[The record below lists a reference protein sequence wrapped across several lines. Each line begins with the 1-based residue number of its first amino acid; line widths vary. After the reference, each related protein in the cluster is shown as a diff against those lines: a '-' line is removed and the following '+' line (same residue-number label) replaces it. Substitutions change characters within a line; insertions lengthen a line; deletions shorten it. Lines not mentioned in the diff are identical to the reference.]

1 MGKTQIELLTP
12 YNYETWKKSVWNFLR
27 EKGCTSY
34 VKESIPAPIDANA
47 LQAWEINRER
57 ALGYICSLVSFD
69 LQFHLESCKTRKEA
83 WETIENLVSMGTAY
97 VQPTFDAFLDLLI
110 QEEAKLIQMGIIKTS
125 KSQALIANEPKASSV
140 DTFEDIQY
148 GQVILGIVLIEVQET
163 CVDTS
168 SPTLSVV
175 SDDTGTATSMAP
187 IVSVQQDIHCLP
199 DTVTWNDYLTDIAG
213 LFCESYLADL
223 EDTIECIHL
232 LFDEVSSSSSDVEGE
247 PFNPLVLYP
256 HDHSSQ
262 LDMTVATIEQH
273 LEETPLSSEEI
284 PLSLDFFLHPS
295 QLGSGLSSFVVWAR
309 TLDLNVTTFGIDME
323 TNEQPRTTTLYY
335 EVNVIPRFNF
345 PAIFVERV
353 IRKDLPLNLQ
363 SVAARAEAK
372 SKALSKEVK
381 SLCHEIDHTL
391 ESAEV
396 QENQSISTL
405 ENLCRISI
413 NDLANAWN
421 NWVTSGQT
429 CSLDR
434 PCVVDE
440 VHLRRLDD
448 LLENGGV
455 HRRVIAT
462 ITIKA
467 PSQSVWKVLTAY
479 ESLPEF
485 VPNLAISK
493 IISRENN
500 KVCLLQEGCKGLLY
514 MVLHARIVLDLWEHP
529 EHEILFEQVEGDF
542 DSFRGNWILE
552 QLGSQHTL
560 LKYVVE
566 TKMQKNCLL
575 AEAIVEE
582 VIYKDLP
589 SNLCAL
595 RDHVENKETADLNF
609 PARVPYTKSPK
620 AQNIHVDTE
629 DLNLKKRQGTIKGL
643 KVSEDK
649 PTEHRSKVPGLQTN
663 MDILK
668 EELYKFISDHGQE
681 GFMPLRKHLRL
692 HGRADLEKAITR
704 MGGFRIIASLMNLS
718 LSYKDRKPKGYWDS
732 LENLK
737 QEVSHFQRTWGMD
750 PTYMPSRKSFERAGR
765 YDLARAFEKWGGVHE
780 ISRLLKL
787 KLRRP
792 RESMSPLGQEEED
805 EDDED
810 DDLFRSNMQCQSML
824 GIHPN
829 NNNNSSSSSSSSSS
843 NGNSKKWLAA
853 LDESNPNWAG

>member
-1 MGKTQIELLTP
+1 MLASVRLLYLHCALP
-12 YNYETWKKSVWNFLR
+12 
-27 EKGCTSY
+27 
-34 VKESIPAPIDANA
+34 PA
-47 LQAWEINRER
+47 R
-57 ALGYICSLVSFD
+57 
-69 LQFHLESCKTRKEA
+69 
-83 WETIENLVSMGTAY
+83 
-97 VQPTFDAFLDLLI
+97 
-110 QEEAKLIQMGIIKTS
+110 
-125 KSQALIANEPKASSV
+125 
-140 DTFEDIQY
+140 
-148 GQVILGIVLIEVQET
+148 
-163 CVDTS
+163 
-168 SPTLSVV
+168 
-175 SDDTGTATSMAP
+175 
-187 IVSVQQDIHCLP
+187 
-199 DTVTWNDYLTDIAG
+199 
-213 LFCESYLADL
+213 
-223 EDTIECIHL
+223 
-232 LFDEVSSSSSDVEGE
+232 
-247 PFNPLVLYP
+247 
-256 HDHSSQ
+256 
-262 LDMTVATIEQH
+262 
-273 LEETPLSSEEI
+273 PLSYDYRCRRSV
-284 PLSLDFFLHPS
+284 PLSLAAFNRK
-295 QLGSGLSSFVVWAR
+295 GKGVGLPVGKKKKKKKKNGEEEEGKVECKVEVISWRERRVSAAVVIEVEEQSVWEVLTDYERLAEFIPNLVLSEVIQGGEEGR
-309 TLDLNVTTFGIDME
+309 VRLRQRGMQRNMYWHIEAQVVLDLQEFPHLENGKELHFSMVEGDFKQYEGKWYLRPGPR
-323 TNEQPRTTTLYY
+323 PRTTTLYY

>member
-1 MGKTQIELLTP
+1 MLANVRLLYLQYARPPAHTARYDCNCHRSVPHSLAAFSRKGKGVGFPVGKKKKNGEEEGGKVECQVEVISWRERRVSAAVVIEA
-12 YNYETWKKSVWNFLR
+12 EEQSVWEVLTDYERLAEFIPNLVLSEVIQGREEGRVRLR
-27 EKGCTSY
+27 QRGMQRNMYWHIEAQ
-34 VKESIPAPIDANA
+34 VV
-47 LQAWEINRER
+47 L
-57 ALGYICSLVSFD
+57 D
-69 LQFHLESCKTRKEA
+69 LQELPHLENGKE
-83 WETIENLVSMGTAY
+83 LHFSM
-97 VQPTFDAFLDLLI
+97 
-110 QEEAKLIQMGIIKTS
+110 
-125 KSQALIANEPKASSV
+125 
-140 DTFEDIQY
+140 
-148 GQVILGIVLIEVQET
+148 
-163 CVDTS
+163 
-168 SPTLSVV
+168 
-175 SDDTGTATSMAP
+175 
-187 IVSVQQDIHCLP
+187 
-199 DTVTWNDYLTDIAG
+199 
-213 LFCESYLADL
+213 
-223 EDTIECIHL
+223 
-232 LFDEVSSSSSDVEGE
+232 VEG
-247 PFNPLVLYP
+247 
-256 HDHSSQ
+256 
-262 LDMTVATIEQH
+262 
-273 LEETPLSSEEI
+273 
-284 PLSLDFFLHPS
+284 DFKQYEGKWCLR
-295 QLGSGLSSFVVWAR
+295 LGPR
-309 TLDLNVTTFGIDME
+309 
-323 TNEQPRTTTLYY
+323 PRTTKLYY

-345 PAIFVERV
+345 PAIFVERI

-372 SKALSKEVK
+372 SGSICKDVKALY
-381 SLCHEIDHTL
+381 HEIDHMS

-396 QENQSISTL
+396 KDNQSISTL
-405 ENLCRISI
+405 DYLCRISI

-421 NWVTSGQT
+421 NWVTTGQR

-434 PCVVDE
+434 PCIVDE

-467 PSQSVWKVLTAY
+467 PCQSVWKVLTAY
-479 ESLPEF
+479 ESLSDF

-609 PARVPYTKSPK
+609 PAALTFSKSPK
-620 AQNIHVDTE
+620 GQNIDVDIK
-629 DLNLKKRQGTIKGL
+629 DLNLKKSQGATKGLL

-649 PTEHRSKVPGLQTN
+649 PTKQRSKVPGLQTN

-668 EELYKFISDHGQE
+668 AELYKFISNHGQE

-692 HGRADLEKAITR
+692 HGRSDLEKAITR

-718 LSYKDRKPKGYWDS
+718 LSYKNRKPKGYWDS

-737 QEVSHFQRTWGMD
+737 QEVNHFQRTWGMD
-750 PTYMPSRKSFERAGR
+750 LTYMPSRKSFERAGR
-765 YDLARAFEKWGGVHE
+765 YDLARAFEKWGGLHE
-780 ISRLLKL
+780 VSRLLKL
-787 KLRRP
+787 KLRHP
-792 RESMSPLGQEEED
+792 RESMSPLGQE
-805 EDDED
+805 D
-810 DDLFRSNMQCQSML
+810 DDGVFKLSIPGQGMS
-824 GIHPN
+824 GIHPSS
-829 NNNNSSSSSSSSSS
+829 NNNSTSNSSSG
-843 NGNSKKWLAA
+843 NENSKKWLAP
-853 LDESNPNWAG
+853 LDELNPN